1 MTMEVACTMYLS
13 MHVHVNI
20 NINVHVHEYL
30 STTTS
35 MVSYSSAQSSFD
47 INWCTFVDQCCL
59 V

>member
-1 MTMEVACTMYLS
+1 MEVACTMYLS